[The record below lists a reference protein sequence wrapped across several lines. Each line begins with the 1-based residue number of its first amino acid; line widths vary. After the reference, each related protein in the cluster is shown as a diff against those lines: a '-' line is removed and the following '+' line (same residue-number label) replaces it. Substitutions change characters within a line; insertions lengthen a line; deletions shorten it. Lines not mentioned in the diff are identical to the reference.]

1 MLSVKTGII
10 KGHNYQCTLFPAQAG
25 YAKGVKLGKIVAGVI
40 ESDDPI
46 SAIVDGLIKLDKE
59 GEEGKFLMD
68 LFSNTLRDGSVIN
81 ETLFNEV
88 YSGNYTEMVEAL
100 KFIIESNFSDFFN
113 FFLENKN
120 LFSAVKKEE
129 VVTETKA

>member
-1 MLSVKTGII
+1 
-10 KGHNYQCTLFPAQAG
+10 
-25 YAKGVKLGKIVAGVI
+25 
-40 ESDDPI
+40 
-46 SAIVDGLIKLDKE
+46 LDKE
-59 GEEGKFLMD
+59 GEEGNFLMD

-81 ETLFNEV
+81 ETVFNDV

-129 VVTETKA
+129 VATETKV

>member
-25 YAKGVKLGKIVAGVI
+25 YAKGIKLSKIVAGVI

-129 VVTETKA
+129 VVTETTV

>member
-1 MLSVKTGII
+1 MLTVKTNII
-10 KGHNYQCTLFPAQAG
+10 KGHNYQCTIFPAQAG
-25 YAKGVKLGKIVAGVI
+25 YVKGLKLGKVVAGVI
-40 ESDDPI
+40 ESKDPI
-46 SAIVDGLIKLDKE
+46 TAIVDGLMKLDKE
-59 GEEGKFLMD
+59 GEEGKFLID
-68 LFSNTLRDGSVIN
+68 LFSNTLRDGAVIN

-120 LFSAVKKEE
+120 LFSVVKKEE
-129 VVTETKA
+129 PVVETTV